1 MHGYSWNIIW
11 EYSPEFHRELFPNI
25 PGIYHENFPRIRRT
39 YICLLGVFQQNS
51 PNSEENTWAGTCAV
65 FLWNFYFFSFLTKRL
80 PTTVSEIRRVLFLS
94 ILFCLFGSIYFAPS
108 QMFNVEISWN
118 LEKILQ
124 TVSQLCMSWSFLS
137 SPGSFW

>member
-1 MHGYSWNIIW
+1 MRIFHEYEEHIFAYW
-11 EYSPEFHRELFPNI
+11 ECSNKIRQIQRKTPEPVLVLFSCEI
-25 PGIYHENFPRIRRT
+25 FI
-39 YICLLGVFQQNS
+39 
-51 PNSEENTWAGTCAV
+51 
-65 FLWNFYFFSFLTKRL
+65 FFSFLTKRL

-124 TVSQLCMSWSFLS
+124 TVSQLCMS
-137 SPGSFW
+137 